1 MKAAVLEHYGSPQQ
15 FKIKDV
21 DAPKLKS
28 GQILIRNYASS
39 VNPIDALVRQG
50 TLRFA
55 SGLWGNAVIG
65 CDFGGVVVESQSSR
79 FQVGDEVFG
88 FVSPMTGHAYAE
100 QVAVQENVAAL
111 KPANLSYIEAA
122 ALPMVSLTAYQGL
135 TAKGRLR
142 AGQRVLINGCTGG
155 VGAAA
160 VQIAKALGAH
170 VTGTC
175 QGGRRAV
182 ARELGC
188 DEVLDYH
195 TQSIPQNHSFDLI
208 FDTAAKLTLSQVEK
222 SLTSTG
228 LLVTTKPAYSNLTSA
243 FSSAIDLLKPRM
255 KMVQAKSKSEDL
267 VKIKALV
274 EQGQLKPIIAQAF
287 PLEEIA
293 KAHELLAR
301 GGFVGKVAVEIG

>member
-1 MKAAVLEHYGSPQQ
+1 MKAAVLEHYGSPQE
-15 FKIKDV
+15 FKIKDI
-21 DAPKLKS
+21 DTPRLKN
-28 GQILIRNYASS
+28 GQVLIRNHASS

-50 TLRFA
+50 LLRFA
-55 SGLWGNAVIG
+55 SGLWGEPVLG
-65 CDFGGVVVESQSSR
+65 CDFCGVVIELRSSR

-100 QVAVQENVAAL
+100 QVAVDEKVAAL
-111 KPANLSYIEAA
+111 KPANLNYVEAA

-135 TAKGRLR
+135 VGKGRLQ

-175 QGGRRAV
+175 QGSRRAV

-188 DEVLDYH
+188 DEVLDYQ
-195 TQSIPQNHSFDLI
+195 TQPIPKDRSFDLI

-222 SLTSTG
+222 SLTKTG
-228 LLVTTKPAYSNLTSA
+228 LLVTTKPNYTSIARALTSA
-243 FSSAIDLLKPRM
+243 LDLLKPRM
-255 KMVQAKSKSEDL
+255 KMVQAKSIPEDL
-267 VKIKALV
+267 LKIKALI
-274 EQGQLKPIIAQAF
+274 EQGQLKPIIAQTF

-293 KAHELLAR
+293 QAHEMLAR
-301 GGFVGKVAVEIG
+301 GGFVGKVAVQIG